1 MPEAPRPDGGAAA
14 PSDVDVVTAGS
25 RRKIPAHSSVLMSA
39 SPVLESIL
47 QRRLQRVKESGK
59 PGRAV
64 VRIRGV
70 TDDVAAAFVRLLY
83 AGRRDGE
90 VVDEDVEKY
99 AEQLLVLAHA
109 YGVPWLKRWCQ
120 EAIGSRLTPGTV
132 VDALQLADLCD
143 APQLHLRCM
152 RLLAKEFRAVE
163 RTEAWRFLRDNDPWQ
178 ELDILSRL
186 HDADMRRRKWRRKS
200 AEQKV
205 YMELSGAM
213 DSLHHI
219 CTDGCTEVGPV
230 GQAPATT
237 PCPSYATCR
246 GLQLLIRHFSR
257 CQTRTSC
264 PRCQKMWQLLRLHAA
279 LCRLPEG
286 HCNTPLCTQ
295 FKCKE
300 EQKEAMP
307 APVAAK
313 GGDGGDGRWGLLV
326 KKVKAVRVM
335 SSLAK
340 RSPAVS
346 TECVDEDQS
355 FLRLETMC
363 C

>member
-1 MPEAPRPDGGAAA
+1 MPEAPARAAGAGRGDPA
-14 PSDVDVVTAGS
+14 DVDVVTSSGG
-25 RRKIPAHSSVLMSA
+25 RRIAAHSSVLASA
-39 SPVLESIL
+39 SPVLETVL
-47 QRRLQRVKESGK
+47 ERRLQRLRESGK
-59 PGRAV
+59 GGRAV

-83 AGRRDGE
+83 AGSRRGE
-90 VVDEDVEKY
+90 GEGDCEVEEDVEKY

-109 YGVPWLKRWCQ
+109 YRVPWLKLWCQ

-178 ELDILSRL
+178 ELDVLSRL

-205 YMELSGAM
+205 YMELSDAM
-213 DSLHHI
+213 DILRHI
-219 CTDGCTEVGPV
+219 CTEGCTEVGPV
-230 GQAPATT
+230 GQAPAKS

-257 CQTRTSC
+257 CNSRATC
-264 PRCQKMWQLLRLHAA
+264 PRCQRMWQLLRLHSA
-279 LCRLPEG
+279 LCRLPDG

-295 FKCKE
+295 FKFKE
-300 EQKEAMP
+300 QQKEA
-307 APVAAK
+307 VSAK
-313 GGDGGDGRWGLLV
+313 AGDGGDGRWGLLV
-326 KKVKAVRVM
+326 KKVKAVSIM
-335 SSLAK
+335 SSLGK
-340 RSPAVS
+340 RSAPS
-346 TECVDEDQS
+346 Q
-355 FLRLETMC
+355 C

>member
-1 MPEAPRPDGGAAA
+1 MPEAPARAAGAGRGDPA
-14 PSDVDVVTAGS
+14 DVDVVTSSGG
-25 RRKIPAHSSVLMSA
+25 RRIAAHSSVLASA
-39 SPVLESIL
+39 SPVLESVL
-47 QRRLQRVKESGK
+47 ERRLQRLRESGK
-59 PGRAV
+59 GGRFV

-83 AGRRDGE
+83 AGSRRGEGEGEGE
-90 VVDEDVEKY
+90 VEEDVEKY

-109 YGVPWLKRWCQ
+109 YRVPWLKLWCQ

-178 ELDILSRL
+178 ELDVLSRL

-205 YMELSGAM
+205 YMELSDAM
-213 DSLHHI
+213 DILRHI
-219 CTDGCTEVGPV
+219 CTEGCTEVGPV
-230 GQAPATT
+230 GQAPAKS

-257 CQTRTSC
+257 CKSRATC
-264 PRCQKMWQLLRLHAA
+264 PRCQRMWQLLRLHSA
-279 LCRLPEG
+279 LCRLPDG

-295 FKCKE
+295 FKFKE
-300 EQKEAMP
+300 QQKEA
-307 APVAAK
+307 VSAK
-313 GGDGGDGRWGLLV
+313 AGDGGDGRWGLLV
-326 KKVKAVRVM
+326 KKVKAVSIM
-335 SSLAK
+335 SSLGK
-340 RSPAVS
+340 RSAPS
-346 TECVDEDQS
+346 Q
-355 FLRLETMC
+355 C

>member
-14 PSDVDVVTAGS
+14 TLAPADVDVVTTGS
-25 RRKIPAHSSVLMSA
+25 RRKIPAHSSVLASA

-59 PGRAV
+59 PGRV
-64 VRIRGV
+64 LVRIRGV

-83 AGRRDGE
+83 AGRRGDGE
-90 VVDEDVEKY
+90 TVVDEDVERY

-163 RTEAWRFLRDNDPWQ
+163 RTEAWRFLRENDPWQ
-178 ELDILSRL
+178 ELDVLSRL
-186 HDADMRRRKWRRKS
+186 QDADLRRRRWRRKS
-200 AEQKV
+200 AEQRV
-205 YMELSGAM
+205 YMELSDAM
-213 DSLHHI
+213 DTLHHI
-219 CTDGCTEVGPV
+219 CKDGCTEVGPL
-230 GQAPATT
+230 GQAPAQT

-246 GLQLLIRHFSR
+246 GLQLLIQHFSR
-257 CQTRTSC
+257 CKSRTTC
-264 PRCQKMWQLLRLHAA
+264 ARCQRMWQLLRLHAA
-279 LCRLPEG
+279 LCRLPER
-286 HCNTPLCTQ
+286 HCNTPLCSQ
-295 FKCKE
+295 FKRKE
-300 EQKEAMP
+300 EQKEEMAT
-307 APVAAK
+307 PVSPKA
-313 GGDGGDGRWGLLV
+313 GGGGGDGRWGLLV

-340 RSPAVS
+340 RSPTD
-346 TECVDEDQS
+346 TEC
-355 FLRLETMC
+355 
-363 C
+363 